1 VGGGGLSHKNNTRTD
16 TKFQSSIGYI
26 LIFLLVVG
34 SIPRFNFFSIAMSHF
49 DWPMKKKKKVLR
61 LWTLILGISLRTHL
75 EHLAKHIGMAIG
87 MAHHKR
93 KF

>member
-34 SIPRFNFFSIAMSHF
+34 SIPRFNFLSIAMSHF
-49 DWPMKKKKKVLR
+49 DWPMKKKTGFE
-61 LWTLILGISLRTHL
+61 TLDT
-75 EHLAKHIGMAIG
+75 HIGNIFENSFG
-87 MAHHKR
+87 T
-93 KF
+93 